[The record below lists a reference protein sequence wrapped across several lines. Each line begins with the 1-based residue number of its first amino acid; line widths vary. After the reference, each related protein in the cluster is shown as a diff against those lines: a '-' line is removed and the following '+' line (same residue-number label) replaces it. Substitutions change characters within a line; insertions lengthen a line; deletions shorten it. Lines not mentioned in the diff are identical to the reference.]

1 MHALAV
7 SRTLKVYDEGR
18 TSRRTIADAV
28 EILRS
33 IPGFGKGTRST
44 IRTAPLPLPS
54 GEVPFLLQAVCED
67 VGMAVSLPTSYM
79 FRAKLLRDGP
89 STSEPVEF
97 VGDTCLLEGAI
108 VSEAC
113 QVVLSDGRRLRSVE
127 IIPVRMRPDGHG
139 MRGKESEKL
148 RDAVIGHV
156 VRMKKLKTAATVIFT
171 KICFLAFG
179 PSITARC
186 KALRLIPYLKS

>member
-1 MHALAV
+1 
-7 SRTLKVYDEGR
+7 
-18 TSRRTIADAV
+18 
-28 EILRS
+28 
-33 IPGFGKGTRST
+33 
-44 IRTAPLPLPS
+44 
-54 GEVPFLLQAVCED
+54 
-67 VGMAVSLPTSYM
+67 MAVSLPTSYM

-139 MRGKESEKL
+139 MRGKESAKL